1 MRIALVISGVVAILT
16 LVFAVMNPVSVQVKF
31 PFLTL
36 DEVSLPLLLVTTF
49 FLGVLVGYLAWL
61 PTRIRARS
69 RVRTLERTAAA
80 EQSVQTG
87 NDDEESVSLD
97 PDRDVSAS

>member
-69 RVRTLERTAAA
+69 RVRTLERTAA